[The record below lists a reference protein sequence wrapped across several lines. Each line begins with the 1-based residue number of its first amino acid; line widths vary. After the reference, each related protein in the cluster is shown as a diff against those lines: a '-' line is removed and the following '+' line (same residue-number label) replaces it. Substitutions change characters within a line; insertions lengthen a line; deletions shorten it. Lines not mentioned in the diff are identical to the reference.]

1 MTTSPGEDRR
11 IELCIHHALE
21 TAQERIASLRGRDRF
36 AVQMEFLDWMAVQET
51 DDISV
56 LWLDDYSNWE

>member
-1 MTTSPGEDRR
+1 
-11 IELCIHHALE
+11 ALE